1 MSVLDRVAPVDRRA
15 FELYRRSFWKILVVA
30 AVIFAPLSLFSAV
43 ANQQADDMIDDPGGG
58 VYFGVIGFVATALM
72 LLGYALCCGLLDK
85 MVVGPEFGHP
95 RESLREAL
103 QTLPYGRLVL
113 LDLLTAVGVAVGL
126 VLGIIPGLVLFTL
139 IALAPPLVV
148 SEHRGVWSSMKRSAL
163 LVRRAFWVTF
173 LVVTLPVVL
182 EHEVFALVEL
192 LFELPLLILWLA
204 HLTASVFV
212 LALVVL
218 CEITLAFTLVE
229 REERERARPEVEVA
243 SGG

>member
-1 MSVLDRVAPVDRRA
+1 
-15 FELYRRSFWKILVVA
+15 
-30 AVIFAPLSLFSAV
+30 
-43 ANQQADDMIDDPGGG
+43 
-58 VYFGVIGFVATALM
+58 
-72 LLGYALCCGLLDK
+72 
-85 MVVGPEFGHP
+85 
-95 RESLREAL
+95 LREAL

-204 HLTASVFV
+204 HLAASVFV